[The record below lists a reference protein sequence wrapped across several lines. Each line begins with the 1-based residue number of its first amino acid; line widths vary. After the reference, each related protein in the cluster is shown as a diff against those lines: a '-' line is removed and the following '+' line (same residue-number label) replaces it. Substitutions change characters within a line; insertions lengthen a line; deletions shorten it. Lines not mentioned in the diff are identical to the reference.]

1 MRGWIEAAGCVTCIG
16 AISLLYAIGHT
27 QGAHPIAFILYAVL
41 VSAIATLALVGT
53 GPHAIA
59 IVRYPMSWAVGLCM
73 ILLEVFYFQTLTYV
87 PPVHG
92 NVMLRIATP
101 IAMVAGWMLFRRRAR
116 PLAIAGALVIVV
128 ATLFL
133 IGVTSPDVRW
143 PMAGMGTLAAVFL
156 VARGFAAEIHPWNR
170 DAQTVRDKL
179 RVTGLILLVTSVLS
193 LVLAAIV
200 ATAVATQMLPP
211 TRFLPTAAQMLHT
224 PTFLVGGLAG
234 GAVFT
239 LMMYL
244 NFASV
249 VKITTENLTAMM
261 AFSPVTAWL
270 FQALGDALGLIKA
283 PTPEPPVVVAIVVCI
298 AAVLLIFWAVVGIV
312 DGPQRRRLSH
322 QAGGNAALLRLTHV
336 PFFADANSASM
347 TCRVMRA
354 SSMGQVGTASPSN
367 EQDDAVICRA
377 Y

>member
-16 AISLLYAIGHT
+16 AISLLYALGHT
-27 QGAHPIAFILYAVL
+27 LGAHPIAFILYAVL
-41 VSAIATLALVGT
+41 FSALVTLAVVGA
-53 GPHAIA
+53 GPHAVA
-59 IVRYPMSWAVGLCM
+59 IVRSPLSWAVGLCM

-92 NVMLRIATP
+92 NVMLRVATP
-101 IAMVAGWMLFRRRAR
+101 IAMVAGWLLFRRRA
-116 PLAIAGALVIVV
+116 PPWAIAGALAIVA
-128 ATLFL
+128 ATAFL

-143 PMAGMGTLAAVFL
+143 SMAGMGTLAAVFL
-156 VARGFAAEIHPWNR
+156 VARGFATEVHPWNR
-170 DAQTVRDKL
+170 DARTVRDKL
-179 RVTGLILLVTSVLS
+179 RVTGLILLVTSILS

-200 ATAVATQMLPP
+200 ATAVAAQVLPP
-211 TRFLPTAAQMLHT
+211 TRLVPTAAQMLHP

-270 FQALGDALGLIKA
+270 FQALADAFGAIKA
-283 PTPEPPVVVAIVVCI
+283 PTPEPPVVAAIVVCI
-298 AAVLLIFWAVVGIV
+298 AGVLLIFWAGAR
-312 DGPQRRRLSH
+312 DRRD
-322 QAGGNAALLRLTHV
+322 AAAPYT
-336 PFFADANSASM
+336 P
-347 TCRVMRA
+347 
-354 SSMGQVGTASPSN
+354 PSR
-367 EQDDAVICRA
+367 ET
-377 Y
+377 

>member
-1 MRGWIEAAGCVTCIG
+1 MRGWIEAAGCVTCVG

-27 QGAHPIAFILYAVL
+27 LGAHPIAFILYAVL
-41 VSAIATLALVGT
+41 VSAIVTLAVVGT

-59 IVRYPMSWAVGLCM
+59 IVCYPMSWAVGLCM

-101 IAMVAGWMLFRRRAR
+101 IAMVAGWILFRRRAR
-116 PLAIAGALVIVV
+116 PLAIAGALAIVV
-128 ATLFL
+128 VTLFV

-143 PMAGMGTLAAVFL
+143 PMAGMGTIAAMFL

-170 DAQTVRDKL
+170 DARTVRDKL
-179 RVTGLILLVTSVLS
+179 RVTGLIILVTSVLS

-200 ATAVATQMLPP
+200 ATAVAAQMLPP
-211 TRFLPTAAQMLHT
+211 TRLVPTAAQMLHT

-261 AFSPVTAWL
+261 AFSPVTAWF
-270 FQALGDALGLIKA
+270 FQAIGDRLGLIEA
-283 PTPEPPVVVAIVVCI
+283 PNPEPPVVVAIVVCI
-298 AAVLLIFWAVVGIV
+298 AAVLLIFWAGR
-312 DGPQRRRLSH
+312 DRRQ
-322 QAGGNAALLRLTHV
+322 QAT
-336 PFFADANSASM
+336 P
-347 TCRVMRA
+347 
-354 SSMGQVGTASPSN
+354 
-367 EQDDAVICRA
+367 
-377 Y
+377 

>member
-1 MRGWIEAAGCVTCIG
+1 VTCIG

-27 QGAHPIAFILYAVL
+27 HGAHPIAFILYAVI
-41 VSAIATLALVGT
+41 VSAIVTLAVVGT
-53 GPHAIA
+53 GPHAVA
-59 IVRYPMSWAVGLCM
+59 IVRYPLSWAVGLCM

-116 PLAIAGALVIVV
+116 PLAILGALAIVV

-133 IGVTSPDVRW
+133 IGVTAPDVRW
-143 PMAGMGTLAAVFL
+143 AMAGMGTLAAVFL
-156 VARGFAAEIHPWNR
+156 VARGFATEVHPWNR
-170 DAQTVRDKL
+170 DARTVRDKL

-193 LVLAAIV
+193 LVLAALV
-200 ATAVATQMLPP
+200 AIAVAAQMLPP
-211 TRFLPTAAQMLHT
+211 SPLVPTAAQMLHA

-234 GAVFT
+234 GAVYT

-270 FQALGDALGLIKA
+270 FQALGDALGLITA
-283 PTPEPPVVVAIVVCI
+283 PTPEAPVVVAIVVCI
-298 AAVLLIFWAVVGIV
+298 AAVLLIFWAG
-312 DGPQRRRLSH
+312 GRK
-322 QAGGNAALLRLTHV
+322 QAT
-336 PFFADANSASM
+336 P
-347 TCRVMRA
+347 
-354 SSMGQVGTASPSN
+354 
-367 EQDDAVICRA
+367 
-377 Y
+377 